1 MNSKQ
6 DRDCARSWTLQ
17 HKSWFVPVMF
27 AGLYNQFPLFIS
39 IAKDM
44 EKGADSPPPIG
55 IEFKLVL
62 TTGILC
68 GKNFTK
74 YNSAPL
80 F

>member
-1 MNSKQ
+1 
-6 DRDCARSWTLQ
+6 
-17 HKSWFVPVMF
+17 MF